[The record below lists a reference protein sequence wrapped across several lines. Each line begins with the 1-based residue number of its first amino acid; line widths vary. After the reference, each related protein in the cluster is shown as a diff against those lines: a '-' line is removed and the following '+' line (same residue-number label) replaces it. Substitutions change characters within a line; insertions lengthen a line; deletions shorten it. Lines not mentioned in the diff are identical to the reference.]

1 MVARLVLFG
10 RWFCATA
17 DTHLEELRLLQ
28 MIMSERTHDLD
39 PQGGFEVL
47 PIAMVLLG
55 QAAECLDA
63 AEGIGLATAGESLE
77 RVIVWAA
84 ALGGV
89 LETDSHA
96 RYVPELLG
104 DSRLARRTNLDLL
117 RGWGGPDDRLIAATR
132 VVDDLATRGSLAPAA
147 ERAS

>member
-1 MVARLVLFG
+1 
-10 RWFCATA
+10 
-17 DTHLEELRLLQ
+17 

-63 AEGIGLATAGESLE
+63 AEGIGLATPGESLE

-89 LETDSHA
+89 LETDSLA

-104 DSRLARRTNLDLL
+104 DGRLARRTNLDLL
-117 RGWGGPDDRLIAATR
+117 RGWGVPDDRLIAATH
-132 VVDDLATRGSLAPAA
+132 VVDDLATRGSLAPAV